1 MDRLISF
8 TVEPS
13 DGTPYQKLVN
23 ADSLLPARITGDF
36 QVAGFYGTET
46 NPLAWNVAGELRF
59 GGGAASVDELSAYI
73 SNALLSFNSVSGPI
87 QVVEP
92 SPILKITNLTTQS

>member
-23 ADSLLPARITGDF
+23 TDSILPALSTGAF
-36 QVAGFYGTET
+36 QVSGFYG
-46 NPLAWNVAGELRF
+46 NFANQLAWNVAGELRV

-92 SPILKITNLTTQS
+92 SPIFKITNLTTQS

>member
-23 ADSLLPARITGDF
+23 ADSLLPALSTGVF
-36 QVAGFYGTET
+36 YVSGFYGTQT